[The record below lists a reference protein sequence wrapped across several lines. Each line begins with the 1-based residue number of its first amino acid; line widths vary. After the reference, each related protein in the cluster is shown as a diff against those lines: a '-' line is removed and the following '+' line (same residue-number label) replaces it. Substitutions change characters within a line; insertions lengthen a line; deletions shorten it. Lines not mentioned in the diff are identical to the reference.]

1 MCYND
6 LMMDNTKTSP
16 NKTETKKKPSFKSK
30 LQRTHAKFLS
40 SYYGNPIRDMKLIC
54 ITGTSGKSIV
64 AHFVHE
70 ILRAAGQHVAVLAS
84 DSPIKTSVLHKF
96 LSEAWKAGSSYVV
109 VTAPA
114 ESLKNNV
121 FYGLP
126 VYVAAMTDF
135 LPASL
140 DAMSPEEYS
149 ASESTLFKM
158 NPDIVVLNEDDANF
172 SHFSRFVGHT
182 DTLTYGT
189 TRSAT
194 LRIDGA
200 KLYKKG
206 TEASLSLGSSRFS
219 VASFLTGEPIVSYM
233 ACAAAV
239 ATSLHVANDVIADG
253 IANYNP
259 DHIE

>member
-1 MCYND
+1 
-6 LMMDNTKTSP
+6 MMENSMTAP
-16 NKTETKKKPSFKSK
+16 KTETKKKTSVKSK
-30 LQRTHAKFLS
+30 LQRTRAKLLS

-54 ITGTSGKSIV
+54 VTGTSGKSTV

-70 ILRAAGQHVAVLAS
+70 ILRSAGQHVAVLAS
-84 DSPIKTSVLHKF
+84 DSPIKLSALHKF

-114 ESLKNNV
+114 DSLKNNV

-126 VYVAAMTDF
+126 VHVAAITDF
-135 LPASL
+135 VPAAL
-140 DAMSPEEYS
+140 DAPSAEDFS
-149 ASESTLFKM
+149 ASGDTLFAM
-158 NPDIVVLNEDDANF
+158 GPEIVILNEDDKNYPY
-172 SHFSRFVGHT
+172 FSRFVGKT

-189 TRSAT
+189 TRTST

-206 TEASLSLGSSRFS
+206 TEANLSLGSSRFS
-219 VASFLTGEPIVSYM
+219 VASFLIGEPVVSYM
-233 ACAAAV
+233 ACAAAI
-239 ATSLHVANDVIADG
+239 ATSLHIANDVIADG

-259 DHIE
+259 DNIE

>member
-1 MCYND
+1 
-6 LMMDNTKTSP
+6 MMDNSNNSLQP
-16 NKTETKKKPSFKSK
+16 KTETKKKPSVKSK
-30 LQRTHAKFLS
+30 LQRIRARALS

-54 ITGTSGKSIV
+54 ITGTTGKATV

-84 DSPIKTSVLHKF
+84 DNPIKISTLHRF

-114 ESLKNNV
+114 ESLENNV

-126 VYVAAMTDF
+126 VYAAVMTDY

-140 DAMSPEEYS
+140 SAPSAEDFA
-149 ASESTLFKM
+149 ASETTLFKM
-158 NPDIVVLNEDDANF
+158 SPDIVVLNEDDANF
-172 SHFSRFVGHT
+172 SYFSRFAGRA

-189 TRSAT
+189 TRSST

-219 VASFLTGEPIVSYM
+219 VASFLTGEPVVSYM

-239 ATSLHVANDVIADG
+239 ATALHVANDVIADG

-259 DHIE
+259 EDIG

>member
-1 MCYND
+1 
-6 LMMDNTKTSP
+6 MMENTMSAP
-16 NKTETKKKPSFKSK
+16 KTETKRKPSVKSK
-30 LQRTHAKFLS
+30 LQRTRAKLLS

-54 ITGTSGKSIV
+54 ITGTSGKATV

-84 DSPIKTSVLHKF
+84 DDPIKLSTLHKF

-114 ESLKNNV
+114 DSLKNNV

-126 VYVAAMTDF
+126 VHVAALTDF
-135 LPASL
+135 VPASL
-140 DAMSPEEYS
+140 GAPSVADFAADET
-149 ASESTLFKM
+149 TLFAM
-158 NPDIVVLNEDDANF
+158 EPEIVVLNEDDANYPY
-172 SHFSRFVGHT
+172 FSRFVGKT
-182 DTLTYGT
+182 DTFTYGT
-189 TRSAT
+189 TRTST

-206 TEASLSLGSSRFS
+206 TEANLSLGSSRFS

-233 ACAAAV
+233 AAASAI
-239 ATSLHVANDVIADG
+239 ATSLHIANDIIADG

-259 DHIE
+259 DQVE

>member
-1 MCYND
+1 MKPQSSQ
-6 LMMDNTKTSP
+6 TPKP
-16 NKTETKKKPSFKSK
+16 KKETKKEKSSLK
-30 LQRTHAKFLS
+30 TKSQRARAKFLS

-54 ITGTSGKSIV
+54 ITGTSGKATV

-84 DSPIKTSVLHKF
+84 DSPLKLSVLHKF
-96 LSEAWKAGSSYVV
+96 FADAWKAGSNFCV

-126 VYVAAMTDF
+126 VEVAALTDF

-140 DAMSPEEYS
+140 SSPSPEEFS
-149 ASESTLFKM
+149 SSEATLFKM
-158 NPDIVVLNEDDANF
+158 SPRVVVLNEDDANF
-172 SHFSRFVGHT
+172 PAFSGFSGT
-182 DTLTYGT
+182 EDTLTYGR
-189 TRSAT
+189 TRSST
-194 LRIDGA
+194 LRIDAA

-206 TEASLSLGSSRFS
+206 TEANLSLGSSRFTT
-219 VASFLTGEPIVSYM
+219 ASFLTGEPIVSYM
-233 ACAAAV
+233 ACAAAI
-239 ATSLHVANDVIADG
+239 ATALHISTDVIAEG

-259 DHIE
+259 SSVQ

>member
-1 MCYND
+1 
-6 LMMDNTKTSP
+6 MMENSKIDP
-16 NKTETKKKPSFKSK
+16 KTETKKKTSVKSK
-30 LQRTHAKFLS
+30 FQRTRAKFLS

-54 ITGTSGKSIV
+54 ITGTSGKATV

-70 ILRAAGQHVAVLAS
+70 ILRSAGQHVAVLAS
-84 DSPIKTSVLHKF
+84 ENPIKVSTLHKF

-126 VYVAAMTDF
+126 VHVAAMTNYI
-135 LPASL
+135 PSTL
-140 DAMSPEEYS
+140 DAPSAQEY
-149 ASESTLFKM
+149 AIAESTLFTM
-158 NPDIVVLNEDDANF
+158 DPEIVVLNEDDANYPSF
-172 SHFSRFVGHT
+172 AHFTGNT
-182 DTLTYGT
+182 DTFTYGT
-189 TRSAT
+189 TRTST
-194 LRIDGA
+194 LRIDSA

-206 TEASLSLGSSRFS
+206 TEANLSLGSSRFS

-239 ATSLHVANDVIADG
+239 ATSLRIANDVIIDG

-259 DHIE
+259 DHVE

>member
-1 MCYND
+1 
-6 LMMDNTKTSP
+6 MMDNSTQSP
-16 NKTETKKKPSFKSK
+16 QLKTETKKKPSVKSK
-30 LQRTHAKFLS
+30 IQRIRAKALS

-54 ITGTSGKSIV
+54 VTGTSGKATV

-84 DSPIKTSVLHKF
+84 DNPIRTSTLHKF

-114 ESLKNNV
+114 ESLENNV

-126 VYVAAMTDF
+126 VHTAVLTNYM
-135 LPASL
+135 PASL
-140 DAMSPEEYS
+140 STPSAEDFA

-158 NPDIVVLNEDDANF
+158 NPEVVVLNEDDANF
-172 SHFSRFVGHT
+172 GFFSKFTGRT

-189 TRSAT
+189 TRSST

-206 TEASLSLGSSRFS
+206 TEANLSLGSSRFS
-219 VASFLTGEPIVSYM
+219 VASFLIGEPIVSYM

-239 ATSLHVANDVIADG
+239 ATALHVANDVIAEG

-259 DHIE
+259 EGVE

>member
-1 MCYND
+1 LCYND

-54 ITGTSGKSIV
+54 VTGTSGKSIV

-126 VYVAAMTDF
+126 VHVAALTDF
-135 LPASL
+135 VPASL
-140 DAMSPEEYS
+140 DAPSVEEFM
-149 ASESTLFKM
+149 ASESTLFSM
-158 NPDIVVLNEDDANF
+158 SPSIVVLNEDDAHYPDF
-172 SHFSRFVGHT
+172 AKFVGV
-182 DTLTYGT
+182 DQTLSYGA

-194 LRIDGA
+194 LRIDRA

-206 TEASLSLGSSRFS
+206 VEADFSLGSSRFT

-239 ATSLHVANDVIADG
+239 ATSLHIANDVIADG

-259 DHIE
+259 DHVE

>member
-1 MCYND
+1 ME
-6 LMMDNTKTSP
+6 NTMSAP
-16 NKTETKKKPSFKSK
+16 KTETQKKTSVKSK
-30 LQRTHAKFLS
+30 LQRTRAKLLS

-54 ITGTSGKSIV
+54 ITGTSGKATV

-70 ILRAAGQHVAVLAS
+70 ILRSAGQHVAVLAS
-84 DSPIKTSVLHKF
+84 DDPIKTSTLHKF

-114 ESLKNNV
+114 DSLKNNV

-126 VYVAAMTDF
+126 VHVAALTDF
-135 LPASL
+135 VPASL
-140 DAMSPEEYS
+140 GAPS
-149 ASESTLFKM
+149 AADFSADEATLFAM
-158 NPDIVVLNEDDANF
+158 TPEIVVLNEDDANYPF
-172 SHFSRFVGHT
+172 FSRFVGKT
-182 DTLTYGT
+182 DTFTYGT
-189 TRSAT
+189 TRTST

-206 TEASLSLGSSRFS
+206 TEANLSLGSSRFS

-259 DHIE
+259 DNVE

>member
-1 MCYND
+1 
-6 LMMDNTKTSP
+6 MMENSMTAQ
-16 NKTETKKKPSFKSK
+16 KTETKKKPSMKSK
-30 LQRTHAKFLS
+30 LQRTRSKLLS
-40 SYYGNPIRDMKLIC
+40 SYYGNPIRDMRLIC
-54 ITGTSGKSIV
+54 ITGTSGKATV

-84 DSPIKTSVLHKF
+84 DSPIKAGALHKF
-96 LSEAWKAGSSYVV
+96 LNEAWKAGSSYVV

-140 DAMSPEEYS
+140 GAMTADEFSD
-149 ASESTLFKM
+149 SESTLFAM
-158 NPDIVVLNEDDANF
+158 NPEIVVLNEDDANF
-172 SHFSRFVGHT
+172 STFARFVGKT

-189 TRSAT
+189 TRTST

-206 TEASLSLGSSRFS
+206 TEANLSLGSSRFS

-233 ACAAAV
+233 ACASAIAA
-239 ATSLHVANDVIADG
+239 SLHIGNDVIADG

-259 DHIE
+259 ENVE

>member
-1 MCYND
+1 MSAP
-6 LMMDNTKTSP
+6 K
-16 NKTETKKKPSFKSK
+16 KTETKRKPSMKSK
-30 LQRTHAKFLS
+30 LQRTHAKLLS
-40 SYYGNPIRDMKLIC
+40 SYYGNPIRDMRLIC
-54 ITGTSGKSIV
+54 VTGTSGKAIV
-64 AHFVHE
+64 SHFIHE
-70 ILRAAGQHVAVLAS
+70 ILRAAGQHVAILAS
-84 DSPIKTSVLHKF
+84 DSPIKVSALHKF

-135 LPASL
+135 IPSSL
-140 DAMSPEEYS
+140 GAMSAEEFS
-149 ASESTLFKM
+149 ESESTLLKM
-158 NPDIVVLNEDDANF
+158 NPEVVVLNEDDANF
-172 SHFSRFVGHT
+172 AEFSKFVGKT

-189 TRSAT
+189 TRTST
-194 LRIDGA
+194 IRIDGA

-206 TEASLSLGSSRFS
+206 TEANLSLGSSRFS

-239 ATSLHVANDVIADG
+239 AAALHIGNDVIADG
-253 IANYNP
+253 VANYNP
-259 DHIE
+259 ENVE

>member
-1 MCYND
+1 MVKKATKKVS
-6 LMMDNTKTSP
+6 LKTKT
-16 NKTETKKKPSFKSK
+16 
-30 LQRTHAKFLS
+30 QRARAKFLA

-54 ITGTSGKSIV
+54 ITGTSGKATT

-84 DSPIKTSVLHKF
+84 DSPIKASLLHKF
-96 LSEAWKAGSSYVV
+96 FSDAWKAGSNYCV

-126 VYVAAMTDF
+126 ISVAALTDF
-135 LPASL
+135 VPASL
-140 DAMSPEEYS
+140 NAPSVEEFVS
-149 ASESTLFKM
+149 DEETLFKM
-158 NPDIVVLNEDDANF
+158 NPETVVLNEDDVNYQEF
-172 SHFSRFVGHT
+172 SKFTGKEQ
-182 DTLTYGT
+182 TLTYGT
-189 TRSAT
+189 KRSAT
-194 LRIDGA
+194 IRIDSA

-206 TEASLSLGSSRFS
+206 TEANLSLGSSRFTT
-219 VASFLTGEPIVSYM
+219 ASFLTGEPIVSYM

-239 ATSLHVANDVIADG
+239 ATALHVSTEVIAEG

-259 DHIE
+259 ENIQ